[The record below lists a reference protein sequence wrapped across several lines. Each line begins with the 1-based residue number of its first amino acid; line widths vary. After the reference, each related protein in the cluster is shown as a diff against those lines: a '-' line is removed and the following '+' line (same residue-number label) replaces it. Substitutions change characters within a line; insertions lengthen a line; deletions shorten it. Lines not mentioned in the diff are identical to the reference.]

1 MKNLFIITLMFLSLS
16 SFIGNNNELKNASL
30 DNSEVLWDADSH
42 NFGEIPQGKPVSVDF
57 KFTNT
62 GDSPLVIT
70 EVKTSCGCT
79 ASNYPKTA
87 ILPGET
93 SKITVDYNAK
103 KLGAFSK
110 TISVV
115 TNADEQIKTL
125 SIKGTVVE

>member
-1 MKNLFIITLMFLSLS
+1 MKNLFIITLMLVFLS
-16 SFIGNNNELKNASL
+16 SFTGNNNEFKNITL
-30 DNSEVLWDADSH
+30 DGSEVLWEADSH
-42 NFGEIPQGKPVSVDF
+42 NFGEIPQNKPVSVDF

-87 ILPGET
+87 IQPGET

-103 KLGAFSK
+103 KLGTFSK
-110 TISVV
+110 TISVF
-115 TNADEQIKTL
+115 TNADEQTKTL
-125 SIKGTVVE
+125 YIKGTVVE

>member
-1 MKNLFIITLMFLSLS
+1 MKNLFIITLMFVSLS
-16 SFIGNNNELKNASL
+16 SFTGNNNEFKNINL
-30 DNSEVLWDADSH
+30 DGSEVIWEADSH
-42 NFGEIPQGKPVSVDF
+42 NFGEIPQNKPVSVDF

-87 ILPGET
+87 IQPGET

-115 TNADEQIKTL
+115 TNADEQTKTL
-125 SIKGTVVE
+125 HIKGTVVE

>member
-1 MKNLFIITLMFLSLS
+1 MKNLFIITLMFMFLS
-16 SFIGNNNELKNASL
+16 SFTGSNNEFKNITL
-30 DNSEVLWDADSH
+30 DGSEVLWEADSH
-42 NFGEIPQGKPVSVDF
+42 NFGEIPQNKPVSVDF

-87 ILPGET
+87 IQPGKT

-103 KLGAFSK
+103 KLGVFSK

-115 TNADEQIKTL
+115 TNADEQTKTL
-125 SIKGTVVE
+125 YIKGTVIE

>member
-1 MKNLFIITLMFLSLS
+1 MKNLFIITLMFVFLS
-16 SFIGNNNELKNASL
+16 SFTGNNDEFKNITL
-30 DNSEVLWDADSH
+30 DGSGILWEADSH
-42 NFGEIPQGKPVSVDF
+42 NFGEIPQNKPVSVDF

-79 ASNYPKTA
+79 ASNYQKTA
-87 ILPGET
+87 IQPGET

-110 TISVV
+110 TISVF
-115 TNADEQIKTL
+115 TNAAEQTKTL
-125 SIKGTVVE
+125 YIKGTVVE